1 MFFSVSCHDQFS
13 NVHRKL
19 YGFSCLLDANFE
31 PLGFVL
37 LSVTCK
43 ALIPQVVNV
52 FTEIY
57 ASLDSLITYS
67 LSFLSEYSPL
77 IQFFSTLSLKLWSP
91 F

>member
-1 MFFSVSCHDQFS
+1 MVFSVSCHDQYG

-19 YGFSCLLDANFE
+19 FGFSCLLDANFE

-37 LSVTCK
+37 LSVTL
-43 ALIPQVVNV
+43 LIPQVGNV
-52 FTEIY
+52 FTIY

-67 LSFLSEYSPL
+67 LSFLSAYSPL
-77 IQFFSTLSLKLWSP
+77 IQFFSTLSLRLWST